1 MDQIRQ
7 GLRRPPTSG
16 AFFFFEDADGIEEDV
31 LVEEEESDQDIAP
44 TNFSKFASSAT
55 CNL

>member
-1 MDQIRQ
+1 
-7 GLRRPPTSG
+7 
-16 AFFFFEDADGIEEDV
+16 V